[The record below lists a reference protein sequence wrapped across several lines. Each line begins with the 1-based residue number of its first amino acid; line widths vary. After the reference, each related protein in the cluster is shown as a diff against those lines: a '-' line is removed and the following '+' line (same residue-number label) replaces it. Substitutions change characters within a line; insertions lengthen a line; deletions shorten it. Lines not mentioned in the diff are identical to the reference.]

1 MDNATYATITRQTG
15 LQQEMQV
22 LANNIAN
29 ASTDGFQKEGIIFSE
44 YVERM
49 EQADTSLSMAR
60 AHARM
65 VDRSQGQLTQTG
77 GQFDFAIE
85 GEGYFMLDTPE
96 GNRLSRAGRFFPN
109 AEGLLAAADGA
120 RVLDQ
125 GGAPIFVPPE
135 TQTLHVAPDG
145 TISADG
151 APLGQIGLVMPADPN
166 GMTRSGDVRFAI
178 EGGTVPAEGATIAQG
193 FIEASNVDPVLEV
206 SRMIEVQRAY
216 ESGKALIDGEDDRMR
231 TIIKTLGQ

>member
-1 MDNATYATITRQTG
+1 MDNATYATITRQSG
-15 LQQEMQV
+15 LQQEMQI

-49 EQADTSLSMAR
+49 EEADTSLSMAM

-77 GQFDFAIE
+77 GQFDLAIE
-85 GEGYFMLDTPE
+85 GEGYFLLETPE
-96 GNRLSRAGRFFPN
+96 GNRLTRAGRFFPDSQ
-109 AEGLLAAADGA
+109 GLLASADGA
-120 RVLDQ
+120 RLLDQ
-125 GGAPIFVPPE
+125 GGAPIFVPPD
-135 TQTLHVAPDG
+135 TQGVHVSPDG

-151 APLGQIGLVMPADPN
+151 APLGQVGIVMPVEPN
-166 GMTRSGDVRFAI
+166 AMTRSGDVRFAF
-178 EGGTVPAEGATIAQG
+178 EGDTRPADDASIAQG

-231 TIIKTLGQ
+231 NIIKTLGQ